1 MAKARK
7 PFVSR
12 KKRKEII
19 ASREKREN
27 FMQVQQDKS
36 AEAAAAAGTVLTEKS
51 VVSLPSVATVGEF
64 AELLGLSVVKVISQL
79 MKNGIMA
86 AITARIDFDTM
97 AVVADELGFI
107 PELNENNEAHVVH
120 KEVAPVED
128 TNKSKTGVTRPPVV
142 TIMGHVD
149 HGKTSLLDKIR
160 QTSIATG
167 EHGGITQH
175 IGAYQTEIQ
184 YEGKPRTIT
193 FLDTPG
199 HEAFTALRSHGA
211 QVTDIVILVVASDDG
226 VKPQTIEAI
235 NHAKSANVPIIVALT
250 KSDLQSANAERVKQQ
265 LTEYELIAEEWG
277 GKTSMVPVSSVT
289 GDGIQEL
296 LEVAVLTA
304 DLKNYLADPKAS
316 PQGVVIES
324 HQETGLGSVATLLVQ
339 NGTLHVGD
347 YVVMGQSYGKI
358 RSMTNYLGERIKE
371 ALPSTP
377 VQISGLTTTPE
388 FGDTFVVVSSEKQAR
403 ELILTTQAA
412 PSRFTTAADIS
423 QAIAEGRID
432 TLNIVLKAD
441 AQGSIE
447 ALRTSIQK
455 LTQPGVK
462 ALIVHGAIGDIT
474 LSDVQLAAAS
484 QAIVVGFNVAF
495 SPNIKRAA
503 QNMGVTVSTHTI
515 IYELLDRLD
524 IIMKGLVKIEK
535 IQSERGRLKVKKLFR
550 ATKEMQIV
558 GGEIAQGVALY
569 PATTKIMREGEEVG
583 TGKILA
589 IQKGPE
595 AVNELEAGQDCGVS
609 VQTSDK
615 IAEGD
620 VLIFFVEE
628 EVIAAE
634 HAAKA

>member
-12 KKRKEII
+12 KKRKEMQ

-27 FMQVQQDKS
+27 FMQVQSDRA
-36 AEAAAAAGTVLTEKS
+36 AEASAAANTTPTEKRE
-51 VVSLPSVATVGEF
+51 VALPSVATVGEF
-64 AELLGLSVVKVISQL
+64 AEALEVPVVKVISAL

-86 AITARIDFDTM
+86 PITARIDFDTM
-97 AVVADELGFI
+97 SIIADELGFV
-107 PELNENNEAHVVH
+107 PELNDSLESNKSADEAVV
-120 KEVAPVED
+120 VED
-128 TNKSKTGVTRPPVV
+128 TSPKTGDPRPPIV

-160 QTSIATG
+160 SASVASG

-175 IGAYQTEIQ
+175 IGAYQTEIE

-277 GKTSMVPVSSVT
+277 GKIPMMPVSSVT

-296 LEVAVLTA
+296 LEVTVLTA
-304 DLKNYLADPKAS
+304 DLKNYVADPKAS

-324 HQETGLGSVATLLVQ
+324 HQEVGLGSVATLLIQ
-339 NGTLHVGD
+339 NGTLRVGD
-347 YVVMGQSYGKI
+347 FVVMGQSYGKI

-371 ALPSTP
+371 ARPSVP

-388 FGDTFVVVSSEKQAR
+388 FGDSFVVVDAEKQAKD
-403 ELILTTQAA
+403 LVMKSQNA
-412 PSRFTTAADIS
+412 PARFTSAADIS

-447 ALRTSIQK
+447 ALRHSIAK
-455 LTQPGVK
+455 LTAPGVK
-462 ALIVHGAIGDIT
+462 ALIVHGAIGDIS
-474 LSDVQLAAAS
+474 LSDIQLASAS
-484 QAIVVGFNVAF
+484 QAIVVGFNVAL
-495 SPNIKRAA
+495 SPNLKKSAA
-503 QNMGVTVSTHTI
+503 NMGVTVSTHTI

-524 IIMKGLVKIEK
+524 IIMKGLVKVEK
-535 IQSERGRLKVKKLFR
+535 VQTERGRLKIKKLFR

-558 GGEIAQGVALY
+558 GGEITQGVAIH
-569 PATTKIMREGEEVG
+569 PSTVKINRDGEEIG
-583 TGKILA
+583 AGKVIGL
-589 IQKGPE
+589 QKGPE
-595 AVNELEAGQDCGVS
+595 AVTELEAGQECGVS
-609 VQTSDK
+609 IQTNAKMLPDDMLVFY
-615 IAEGD
+615 I
-620 VLIFFVEE
+620 EE

-634 HAAKA
+634 HNAAS

>member
-36 AEAAAAAGTVLTEKS
+36 AEAAAAANSEPTEKR
-51 VVSLPSVATVGEF
+51 VVALPSVATVGEF
-64 AELLGLSVVKVISQL
+64 AELLGLPVVKVISAL

-86 AITARIDFDTM
+86 PITARIDFDTM
-97 AVVADELGFI
+97 SILADELGFV
-107 PELNENNEAHVVH
+107 PELNDNRDTTAAAET
-120 KEVAPVED
+120 VEEI
-128 TNKSKTGVTRPPVV
+128 TEESTSKTNVTRPPIV

-160 QTSIATG
+160 SATVAAG

-175 IGAYQTEIQ
+175 IGAYQTEIE

-226 VKPQTIEAI
+226 VKPQTIEAL

-250 KSDLQSANAERVKQQ
+250 KSDLQSANIERVKQQ

-277 GKTSMVPVSSVT
+277 GKTPMVPVSSVT

-296 LEVAVLTA
+296 LEVTVLTA
-304 DLKNYLADPKAS
+304 DLKNYKADPQAS

-324 HQETGLGSVATLLVQ
+324 HQETGLGSVATLLIQ
-339 NGTLHVGD
+339 NGTLRVGD
-347 YVVMGQSYGKI
+347 FVVLGQSYGKV
-358 RSMTNYLGERIKE
+358 RSMTNYLGERLKE

-377 VQISGLTTTPE
+377 VQISGLTSTPE
-388 FGDTFVVVSSEKQAR
+388 FGDTFVVVSTEKQAKD
-403 ELILTTQAA
+403 LIEKSVAA
-412 PSRFTTAADIS
+412 PSRFTSAADIS

-432 TLNIVLKAD
+432 SLNIVLKAD

-447 ALRTSIQK
+447 ALRGSIAK

-462 ALIVHGAIGDIT
+462 AHIVHGAVGDIS
-474 LSDVQLAAAS
+474 LSDIQLAAAS
-484 QAIVVGFNVAF
+484 QAIVVGFNVNL
-495 SPNIKRAA
+495 SPNLKKSAA
-503 QNMGVTVSTHTI
+503 NMGVTVSTHTI

-524 IIMKGLVKIEK
+524 IIMKGLVKVEK
-535 IQSERGRLKVKKLFR
+535 IQTERGRLKVKKLFR

-558 GGEIAQGVALY
+558 GGEITQGVALY
-569 PATTKIMREGEEVG
+569 PSTIKINRDGEEIG
-583 TGKILA
+583 NGKVLA

-595 AVNELEAGQDCGVS
+595 AINELEAGQECGVS
-609 VQTSDK
+609 VQTNDK

-620 VLIFFVEE
+620 VLVFFVEE

-634 HAAKA
+634 HNATA